1 MTRSAGAAAAAAA
14 ARVARSVAVRSEA
27 RSLVRRLGLVLPVD
41 VEHVAAVLGA
51 EVIDAPLGTAQ
62 AQLLRWQGRA
72 RIRVHQGETHPGA
85 RRFSIGHE
93 LGHLWLGHQGGIELA
108 HCATA
113 PGDPRKTRGVET
125 EANAFAA
132 ELLLPAPLVAP
143 WTDVT
148 DPDLDHARSLAAAA
162 RVSLTAAA
170 LRVCEL
176 SATPCAV
183 LRCQRGRI
191 IWAARSPTFA
201 GFLPRGRLAGP
212 ESAVTELIA
221 WGRLP
226 RGPRP
231 VPATTW
237 LGAAATSA
245 GELIEHATTLP
256 GSSDVLCWLRIAMA

>member
-1 MTRSAGAAAAAAA
+1 MTRSAGATAAAAA
-14 ARVARSVAVRSEA
+14 ARIARSVAVRSEA

-51 EVIDAPLGTAQ
+51 EVIDAPLGGAQ

-72 RIRVHQGETHPGA
+72 RIRVHQGETHAGA

-93 LGHLWLGHQGGIELA
+93 LGHLWLGHHGGIEPA
-108 HCATA
+108 RCVT
-113 PGDPRKTRGVET
+113 PIGDARAIRGVEA
-125 EANAFAA
+125 EANAFAS

-143 WTDVT
+143 WTDVLE
-148 DPDLDHARSLAAAA
+148 PDLDNARSLAAAA

-191 IWAARSPTFA
+191 TWAARSPTFA

-212 ESAVTELIA
+212 ESAVSDLIA

-226 RGPRP
+226 REPRP
-231 VPATTW
+231 VPAATW
-237 LGAAATSA
+237 LDTAATSA
-245 GELIEHATTLP
+245 GALIEHATTLP
-256 GSSDVLCWLRIAMA
+256 GSNDVLCWLRIATV